1 MLNNDELRLHATKV
15 FNEYYEIYC
24 RRNLSD
30 LTKVTDDVFAQHIY
44 QKTGVEIQASTL
56 RQYRNGARFKVQF
69 YMMISKLFEVPLA
82 HFLMP
87 AEDVAADFD
96 NQLKNFYIPI
106 KDFHTGAIIAMLEPE
121 RAMMIG
127 VSANTKGLVI
137 TKSNCESSGYIP
149 GQIALIDTKINHV
162 TASGDYIRMLK
173 DSPTVISF
181 QLPKVTVSDDS
192 QPPLAGKVIGRIG

>member
-24 RRNLSD
+24 RRYLSD
-30 LTKVTDDVFAQHIY
+30 LPKITDDVFAQHIHY
-44 QKTGVEIQASTL
+44 KTGFEIQPTTL

-69 YMMISKLFEVPLA
+69 YIIISQLFQVPVA

-87 AEDVAADFD
+87 ANEAALDFD
-96 NQLKNFYIPI
+96 NQLKNLYIPI
-106 KDFHTGAIIAMLEPE
+106 KDFQTGAIIAMLEPE

-127 VSANTKGLVI
+127 VSQNTKGLVI

-149 GQIALIDTKINHV
+149 GQIALIDTSINHV

-181 QLPKVTVSDDS
+181 QLPKATVLDDS
-192 QPPLAGKVIGRIG
+192 LPPLAGKVIGRIG